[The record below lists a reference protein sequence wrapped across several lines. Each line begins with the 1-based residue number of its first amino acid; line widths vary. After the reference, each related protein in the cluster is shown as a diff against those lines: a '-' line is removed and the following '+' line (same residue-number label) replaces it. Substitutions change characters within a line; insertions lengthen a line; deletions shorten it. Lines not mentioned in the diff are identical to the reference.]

1 MGAKL
6 NLDYFTGD
14 DFYIDGDVEN
24 DLLKIVKS
32 GKDYEEILAKDNRW
46 AILYH
51 LSPIRQNIIN

>member
-24 DLLKIVKS
+24 DLLEIVKS